1 MPEFLNTP
9 EISVDAED
17 ANNNKVFGILSYF
30 GILALVGLLAAPN
43 SRYAKYHANQGL
55 VLCIFSVGAG
65 IVIGILTTILAF
77 IKLAWL
83 GGILSSLVSLVV
95 FAMAVFGIINAVQGK
110 AKELPLIGQFHWFDK
125 DIQ

>member
-17 ANNNKVFGILSYF
+17 ANSNKVFGILSYF

-43 SRYAKYHANQGL
+43 SRYAKFHANQGL
-55 VLCIFSVGAG
+55 VLCIFSVASG
-65 IVIGILTTILAF
+65 IVMGILTAIFAL
-77 IKLAWL
+77 IKLGWL
-83 GGILSSLVSLVV
+83 GGILSSLISLVV
-95 FAMAVFGIINAVQGK
+95 FAMAVFGIIYAAQGK